1 MPNYEIPV
9 MPSTPVAI
17 IACAIHCCDNKVY
30 DLGSYKDQSPCM
42 ALGKKK
48 DTCVRQNVKKA
59 REKNKIK
66 NLQVDPETKQTVTVQ
81 TKKGPVSVDCKPD
94 FMVDNR
100 IIDAKFSCDPEK
112 LASKMAPVGK
122 RANVQDRS
130 VGAAKKTP
138 KEKLAYPKMKGP
150 DGKKV
155 KGVRV
160 MGPKEAAKKKG
171 NCKCS

>member
-1 MPNYEIPV
+1 MPNMEIAV

-30 DLGSYKDQSPCM
+30 TVTEHPPLSPCTS
-42 ALGKKK
+42 LGKKK
-48 DTCVRQNVKKA
+48 DTCVRRNVKKA
-59 REKNKIK
+59 LAKNKIK
-66 NLQVDPETKQTVTVQ
+66 NVKVEPKETVTVM
-81 TKKGPVSVDCKPD
+81 TKKGPKVFNCKPD

-100 IIDAKFSCDPEK
+100 IIDAKFPCDEGKLRPK
-112 LASKMAPVGK
+112 LAPPGK
-122 RANVQDRS
+122 PGLVQDRA

-155 KGVRV
+155 KSVRV

-171 NCKCS
+171 DCQCS

>member
-59 REKNKIK
+59 LAKNKIT
-66 NLQVDPETKQTVTVQ
+66 NVQIEPEETVTV
-81 TKKGPVSVDCKPD
+81 TLKSGKSKTFNCKPD

-100 IIDAKFSCDPEK
+100 IIDAKFSCDPDK
-112 LASKMAPVGK
+112 LAPKMAPVGK

-130 VGAAKKTP
+130 RGAAKKTP

-155 KGVRV
+155 KSVRV

-171 NCKCS
+171 NCQCS